1 MRYLGGK
8 SRIAKR
14 IAAHLEALAA
24 PGVLIEDRFCG
35 ALSVA
40 AAIKHRPL
48 RVADANAALVCTLR
62 AVQDGWVPPE
72 SLSEAE
78 YAVLKATR
86 DPTDPLTAFAAA
98 GCSFGGSWFSGYA
111 GTARR
116 SSGDY
121 TYAAMASRSLLRK
134 CGALGNVR
142 VECAD
147 YRYPTPVAGDICYL
161 DPPYANAAGYPAC
174 EDFDHEEFW
183 NVATAWARSGVIV
196 RVSEYAAPAGWVAVE
211 SFGDVQV
218 LGRSR
223 GAEKIRA
230 DYLWK
235 HEAGR

>member
-1 MRYLGGK
+1 MQYLGGK

-24 PGVLIEDRFCG
+24 PGALIEDRFCG
-35 ALSVA
+35 GLSVA

-98 GCSFGGSWFSGYA
+98 GCSFGAKWWGGYARAKMHPQGYA
-111 GTARR
+111 GF
-116 SSGDY
+116 
-121 TYAAMASRSLLRK
+121 ASRSLRRK
-134 CGALGNVR
+134 VGALAGIC
-142 VECAD
+142 VECTD
-147 YRYPTPVAGDICYL
+147 YREPVQVAGSIVYL
-161 DPPYANAAGYPAC
+161 DPPYADAVGYPGC
-174 EDFDHEEFW
+174 EEFDHAEFW
-183 NVATAWARSGVIV
+183 TTAEQWARGNVTV
-196 RVSEYAAPAGWVAVE
+196 RVSEYSAPAGWIAVE
-211 SFGDVQV
+211 EYGSSKKLSHTPNARVRV
-218 LGRSR
+218 
-223 GAEKIRA
+223 EK
-230 DYLWK
+230 LWK